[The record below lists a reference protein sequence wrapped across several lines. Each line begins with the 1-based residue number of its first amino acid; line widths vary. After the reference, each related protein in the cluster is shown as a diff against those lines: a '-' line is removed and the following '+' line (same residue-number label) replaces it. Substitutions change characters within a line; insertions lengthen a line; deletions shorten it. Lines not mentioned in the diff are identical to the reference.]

1 MKQTLRFKTLWLS
14 IGISLIITVIILSLM
29 AEPPTDMMDVLPNDK
44 FGHFIAYFALM
55 VWFAQIY
62 HTNKQRWLY
71 LIGFLILGLSLEI
84 LQGLGGVRQA
94 DWLDMLANSA
104 GIISAFLLTKT
115 RLAYILIYIESF
127 GKAPETLN

>member
-1 MKQTLRFKTLWLS
+1 MKQTLRYKTLWLS
-14 IGISLIITVIILSLM
+14 IGISLIITVVLLSLM
-29 AEPPTDMMDVLPNDK
+29 APPTDMMDVLPNDK

-55 VWFAQIY
+55 GWFAQIY

-84 LQGLGGVRQA
+84 LQGLGGFRHA
-94 DWLDMLANSA
+94 DLFDMLANSA

-115 RLAYILIYIESF
+115 KLAYILVYIESF
-127 GKAPETLN
+127 GNTPETLN

>member
-1 MKQTLRFKTLWLS
+1 MKQTLRFKPLWLS

-29 AEPPTDMMDVLPNDK
+29 APPTDIMDVLPNDK

-55 VWFAQIY
+55 GWFAQIY

-84 LQGLGGVRQA
+84 LQGLGGVRNA
-94 DWLDMLANSA
+94 EWLDMLANSA
-104 GIISAFLLTKT
+104 GIVSAFLLTKT
-115 RLAYILIYIESF
+115 KLAYILVYIESF
-127 GKAPETLN
+127 GNTPETLN

>member
-1 MKQTLRFKTLWLS
+1 MKQTLRYKTLWLS

-29 AEPPTDMMDVLPNDK
+29 APPTDMMDALPNDK
-44 FGHFIAYFALM
+44 FGHFIAYFTLM
-55 VWFAQIY
+55 GWFAQIY

-71 LIGFLILGLSLEI
+71 LIGFLILGLLLEI

-104 GIISAFLLTKT
+104 GVISAFLLTKT
-115 RLAYILIYIESF
+115 RLAYILVYIESF
-127 GKAPETLN
+127 GKTPETLN

>member
-14 IGISLIITVIILSLM
+14 IGISLIITVIALSLM
-29 AEPPTDMMDVLPNDK
+29 APPIDMMDALPNDK

-55 VWFAQIY
+55 GWFAQIY

-84 LQGLGGVRQA
+84 LQGLGGFRHA
-94 DWLDMLANSA
+94 DWVDMLANSA
-104 GIISAFLLTKT
+104 GIVSAFLLTKT
-115 RLAYILIYIESF
+115 KLAYILVYIESF
-127 GKAPETLN
+127 GKTPETLN